1 MHWRLPVFASRAA
14 SVAIAFTVWVSNVAG
29 QGGVSSRDVAALAAD
44 GSAALNERRF
54 GDAHEALNAA
64 LAMRPQEASLHLGAG
79 VAAFMMGRDAEAR
92 SRFERA
98 LEIDP
103 GYQTASAWLGDLH
116 YRAGRLDEAIA
127 VYERALERSPHA
139 LALEKR
145 LADWRRSAALQSGLS
160 VVHGAHFS
168 VLFQG
173 PADNVLAHRIV
184 ERLEA
189 AYWRVGD
196 ALAAYPSEPVTVVLY
211 SMDQYRDLTRLPQW
225 TAAAYDGRIHLPM
238 GAAMQQ
244 TEDLD
249 RVLGHEFVHALVAM
263 LGGRNVPQWLN
274 EGLATA
280 LERGGAEE
288 AERVLAEADSR
299 PRLSDLQH
307 SFLKLDGDQARV
319 AYAVSTRAVRR
330 LQELRGA
337 TAVVALLQDLARG
350 LPFDDAFHQR
360 IAMEYE
366 DFQTMIAR

>member
-1 MHWRLPVFASRAA
+1 
-14 SVAIAFTVWVSNVAG
+14 
-29 QGGVSSRDVAALAAD
+29 
-44 GSAALNERRF
+44 
-54 GDAHEALNAA
+54 
-64 LAMRPQEASLHLGAG
+64 
-79 VAAFMMGRDAEAR
+79 
-92 SRFERA
+92 
-98 LEIDP
+98 
-103 GYQTASAWLGDLH
+103 
-116 YRAGRLDEAIA
+116 
-127 VYERALERSPHA
+127 
-139 LALEKR
+139 
-145 LADWRRSAALQSGLS
+145 
-160 VVHGAHFS
+160 
-168 VLFQG
+168 
-173 PADNVLAHRIV
+173 
-184 ERLEA
+184 
-189 AYWRVGD
+189 
-196 ALAAYPSEPVTVVLY
+196 
-211 SMDQYRDLTRLPQW
+211 MDQYRDLTRLPQW

>member
-1 MHWRLPVFASRAA
+1 LHWWLSVPTSRSAA
-14 SVAIAFTVWVSNVAG
+14 LIILGLTLWAAADVAG
-29 QGGVSSRDVAALAAD
+29 QGRRDVARLASE
-44 GSAALNERRF
+44 GSAALDERRF
-54 GDAHEALNAA
+54 GDALEAFSAA
-64 LAMRPQEASLHLGAG
+64 LSIRPREASLHLGAG
-79 VAAFMMGRDAEAR
+79 VAAFMIGRDEEAQR
-92 SRFERA
+92 RFERA

-103 GYQTASAWLGDLH
+103 NYQTASAWLGDLH

-127 VYERALERSPHA
+127 VYELALERSPHA
-139 LALEKR
+139 PALEKR

-173 PADNVLAHRIV
+173 QADNVLAHRIV

-189 AYWRVGD
+189 AYWRVGG
-196 ALAAYPSEPVTVVLY
+196 ALAAYPTEPVTVVLY
-211 SMDQYRDLTRLPQW
+211 SLEQYRDLTRLPQW

-238 GAAMQQ
+238 GAAMQE

-280 LERGGAEE
+280 LEHGGTEE

-307 SFLKLDGDQARV
+307 SFLKFDGDQARV
-319 AYAVSTRAVRR
+319 AYAVSTRAVQR

-337 TAVVALLQDLARG
+337 PAVVALLKDLARG
-350 LPFDDAFHQR
+350 LPFDDAFHER

-366 DFQTMIAR
+366 DFQAMIAR